1 MKIRNMAVCVLLVLA
16 AGDAFAQETP
26 GAVVAAQVAPVN
38 CPRKAMQPPRYPTA
52 AFMNGV
58 TGKVMLS
65 LAVDECGRV
74 LDAKVAKGSGS
85 KALDKAS
92 IEVAKGWVL
101 GPTTPEVQAKMVDGR
116 IEMPTEFKV
125 DKESAPWPT
134 PRRMGWP
141 STHKR
146 PRHVLEPGGEFP
158 SVEAAQEVANAPL
171 ERSYP
176 PPYMG
181 LPGSFVATGTEAQPE
196 FWLLPFTDGRVDLAV
211 RYRPVMEHGEPV
223 VRLLVVC
230 AKPPAM
236 CATDESF
243 LMKGLPFAKASNP

>member
-1 MKIRNMAVCVLLVLA
+1 MNIRGMAACVLLALA
-16 AGDAFAQETP
+16 PGGAFAQETP
-26 GAVVAAQVAPVN
+26 VDVVPAQVAAAN
-38 CPRKAMQPPRYPTA
+38 CPRKGMQPPRYPPE
-52 AFMNGV
+52 AFMKGV

-74 LDAKVAKGSGS
+74 LDARIAKGSGS

-92 IEVAKGWVL
+92 IEAAKGWVL
-101 GPTTPEVQAKMVDGR
+101 GPTTPEARAKMVDGR
-116 IEMPTEFKV
+116 IETPTEFKLG
-125 DKESAPWPT
+125 DGSWSRPT
-134 PRRMGWP
+134 PRNMGWP

-146 PRHVLEPGGEFP
+146 PRYVLEPGGEFP
-158 SVEAAQEVANAPL
+158 SVEAAEETARAPT

-176 PPYMG
+176 PPYDG
-181 LPGSFVATGTEAQPE
+181 LPGSFLATGTKAQPE
-196 FWLLPFTDGRVDLAV
+196 FWLLPFTDGRIDLAV
-211 RYRPVMEHGEPV
+211 RYRPVMENGEPV

>member
-1 MKIRNMAVCVLLVLA
+1 MAMCVLLVLA

-26 GAVVAAQVAPVN
+26 GAVVAPQVAPAN
-38 CPRKAMQPPRYPTA
+38 CPRKGMQPPMYPPE
-52 AFMNGV
+52 AFRDGLS
-58 TGKVMLS
+58 GKVVLS

-74 LDAKVAKGSGS
+74 LDARVAKGSGS
-85 KALDKAS
+85 KALDKAA
-92 IEVAKGWVL
+92 IRAAKDWVL

-116 IEMPTEFKV
+116 IETPTEFKV
-125 DKESAPWPT
+125 EKQSAPWPT
-134 PRRMGWP
+134 PGRMGWP
-141 STHKR
+141 STHKH
-146 PRHVLEPGGEFP
+146 PRYVLEPGGEFP
-158 SVEAAQEVANAPL
+158 SVEAAEKVANAPL

-176 PPYMG
+176 PPYSG
-181 LPGSFVATGTEAQPE
+181 LPGNFVATGTKAQPE
-196 FWLLPFTDGRVDLAV
+196 FWLLPVTDGRIDLAV

-243 LMKGLPFAKASNP
+243 LMKGLPFAKARNP